1 MGMQRERGIAG
12 GSAVLLGAVAATSV
26 LNYGLG
32 LALAWLLPADRFGVV
47 GTLIALLLLATS
59 VLAAGFPWAL
69 ARVVAAGHGDT
80 NADTAPTFRAALV
93 GNVGLGIVLAAAFVA
108 IQLPTGALLPGVG
121 PVPTLLAAATIV
133 ALALG
138 SVQVG
143 ALQGFRRFDAVAATR
158 VLECVAKVVLV
169 VGAVT
174 VLALGIGGVALAL
187 LVSAAVAAGWS
198 LWSLRDRWP
207 GRGPVAAARTFVD
220 AVPLSIATT
229 GFGMLGTLD
238 VLLLGALG
246 HGAGGAAAAVG
257 IYQAAAIIG
266 RAPFFLGSAVSEAV
280 FPHIARARTLVEA
293 HRVTMTAL
301 RFIPLALVPAQL
313 VLLIAPNWALSIVLP
328 AAYADA
334 TEPVRVITL
343 GTVGLLVADVLLKAL
358 LARGFGGVVALRVP
372 VAVGVQLAGLAL
384 LVPHFGPLGAAWSF
398 AAGTWAMAALL
409 GGAYL
414 ARFRPAR
421 PRVAPAVGW
430 IVALGAPAGAFLAA
444 DHAGTVLGSAL
455 VLLGLA
461 CYVGLA
467 LRLGLVPADV
477 VSNVAAYVQRRIQRT
492 TAEARP

>member
-1 MGMQRERGIAG
+1 MGMRRERGVAG
-12 GSAVLLGAVAATSV
+12 GSAVLLGAVATTSV

-47 GTLIALLLLATS
+47 GSLITLLLLATS

-69 ARVVAAGHGDT
+69 ARSLAADGGE
-80 NADTAPTFRAALV
+80 DTAPAFRAALV
-93 GNVGLGIVLAAAFVA
+93 GNVGLGVILAIVFVA

-133 ALALG
+133 LLALG
-138 SVQVG
+138 SAQVG
-143 ALQGFRRFDAVAATR
+143 ALQGVRRFDAVAATR

-174 VLALGIGGVALAL
+174 ATAFGIGGVAAAL
-187 LVSAAVAAGWS
+187 LVSAAAAAVWS
-198 LWSLRDRWP
+198 FRSLRDLWP

-220 AVPLSIATT
+220 ALPLSIATT

-238 VLLLGALG
+238 VLLLGVLG
-246 HGAGGAAAAVG
+246 HGAAAAVG

-280 FPHIARARTLVEA
+280 FPHIARARTLADA

-313 VLLIAPNWALSIVLP
+313 VLLVAPDRVLSVVLP

-334 TEPVRVITL
+334 AGPVRVITL
-343 GTVGLLVADVLLKAL
+343 GTIGLLVADVLLKAL
-358 LARGFGGVVALRVP
+358 LARGLGGVVALRVP
-372 VAVGVQLAGLAL
+372 VAVGVQLVGLAVA
-384 LVPHFGPLGAAWSF
+384 VPAFGPLGAAWSF

-409 GGAYL
+409 AGAYL

-421 PRVAPAVGW
+421 APVPAARW
-430 IVALGAPAGAFLAA
+430 LVALAAPTGAFLAA
-444 DHAGTVLGSAL
+444 EHSGTFTGTAL

-461 CYVGLA
+461 AYVALA
-467 LRLGLVPADV
+467 LRLGLVPPEVLAHV
-477 VSNVAAYVQRRIQRT
+477 RRRT
-492 TAEARP
+492 RATPEARS